1 MKATLEFN
9 LDEQDDQMAH
19 LRAIKSVDLALVL
32 WDTDQYLRG
41 IIKHAPDSM
50 SDETYKKL
58 QEVRL
63 KFLHIMEQHSIDL
76 DELIN

>member
-19 LRAIKSVDLALVL
+19 LRAIKAVNMATAL
-32 WDTDQYLRG
+32 WDMDYYLRS
-41 IIKHAPDSM
+41 KTEHAPDAMPPEVYEALLETRDELHKIM
-50 SDETYKKL
+50 S
-58 QEVRL
+58 
-63 KFLHIMEQHSIDL
+63 HHSIDL